1 METNEIREAVC
12 DFLGI
17 LQHKAKTGRLTT
29 QDLQAI
35 NEIMMAGGVHAT
47 VEDLAGY
54 YGQSPDNIRHVIHRN
69 ILPAPERRFSMTSPP
84 FGSGFLPAGRKSAVE
99 NERFTG

>member
-47 VEDLAGY
+47 VEDLASY

-69 ILPAPERRFSMTSPP
+69 ILPAPERRVYHDFTAFRKRVPP
-84 FGSGFLPAGRKSAVE
+84 GWKKKR
-99 NERFTG
+99 R